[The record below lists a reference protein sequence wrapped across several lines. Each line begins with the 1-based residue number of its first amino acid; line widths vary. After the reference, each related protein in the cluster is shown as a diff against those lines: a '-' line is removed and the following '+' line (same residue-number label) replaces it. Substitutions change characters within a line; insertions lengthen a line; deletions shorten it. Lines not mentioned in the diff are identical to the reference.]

1 MLLRRH
7 DTLGAFRLS
16 FSVVI
21 FWWSLWAMPDNAEVL
36 KTRGGLHD
44 MTETTPP
51 AKPKRGVLR
60 RLLPLLVLACG
71 FGAFFALGL
80 DRYLSF
86 QALADNRAW
95 LESQVEAN
103 AVLTAILYVATYAAV
118 AAFSIPGGAIL
129 TLLGGFLFGT
139 WLGGAY
145 AVTGATLGSVAVF
158 LAARTAL
165 GDALRE
171 KAGSAIR
178 RMQDG
183 FNENA
188 LNYLLVLRLVPIFPF
203 WLVNLVPAFVGVPL
217 RTYVIGTVFG
227 IMPGGLVYAS
237 LGNGLGELLAVGE
250 TPNLGIIFRPDIL
263 GPIIGLAILAL
274 LPVAYK
280 KWKARAAATSKS

>member
-1 MLLRRH
+1 MTSREHAQPERPATMAETPEPQPARRS
-7 DTLGAFRLS
+7 A
-16 FSVVI
+16 
-21 FWWSLWAMPDNAEVL
+21 
-36 KTRGGLHD
+36 
-44 MTETTPP
+44 
-51 AKPKRGVLR
+51 LR
-60 RLLPLLVLACG
+60 RLLPVLVLATG
-71 FGAFFALGL
+71 FAAFFALGL

-86 QALADNRAW
+86 DALAENRAW
-95 LESQVEAN
+95 LKAQVAAN
-103 AVLTAILYVATYAAV
+103 AGLTAVLYVGAYALV

-145 AVTGATLGSVAVF
+145 AVTGATLGAVAVF

-188 LNYLLVLRLVPIFPF
+188 LNYLFVLRLIPIFPF

-217 RTYVIGTVFG
+217 RTYIIGTAFG
-227 IMPGGLVYAS
+227 IMPGALVYAS
-237 LGNGLGELLAVGE
+237 VGNGLGELLAAGE
-250 TPNLGIIFRPDIL
+250 RPNLGIIFRPDIL
-263 GPIIGLAILAL
+263 GPIVGLAVLAL

-280 KWKARAAATSKS
+280 TWRGRAAAKSSN

>member
-1 MLLRRH
+1 MTERFTSAENRTTMAETPRARPLRRN
-7 DTLGAFRLS
+7 L
-16 FSVVI
+16 V
-21 FWWSLWAMPDNAEVL
+21 
-36 KTRGGLHD
+36 
-44 MTETTPP
+44 
-51 AKPKRGVLR
+51 R
-60 RLLPLLVLACG
+60 RILPLAVLVAG
-71 FGAFFALGL
+71 FAAFFALGL

-86 QALADNRAW
+86 RALAENHDW
-95 LESQVEAN
+95 LKQQVAAN
-103 AVLTAILYVATYAAV
+103 AALTAAVYVATYALV

-145 AVTGATLGSVAVF
+145 AVTGATLGAVAVF

-165 GDALRE
+165 GNALRE
-171 KAGSAIR
+171 KAGSAVR

-188 LNYLLVLRLVPIFPF
+188 LNYLFVLRLIPIFPF

-227 IMPGGLVYAS
+227 IMPGALVYAS
-237 LGNGLGELLAVGE
+237 VGNGLGELLAMGE
-250 TPNLGIIFRPDIL
+250 KPNLGIIFRPDIL
-263 GPIIGLAILAL
+263 GPILGLAVLAL

-280 KWKARAAATSKS
+280 KWRGRAAAKQKP